1 MSDFIAWLREQL
13 ALGVAA
19 PRYIQLATAI
29 ETAIKQ
35 RILAV
40 EDYLPSERLMAEELD
55 LSRVT
60 ISKAMKLLEEK
71 ALISR
76 QQGVGTQVVMHTGY
90 SLSQERGF
98 TAQLLRSGN
107 HVSNQWLL
115 RACLPAPAHVTKL
128 LALESNA
135 VVATLRLLR
144 LMDASPVSVETTYI
158 PLRFLPEPEKLENS
172 LYTLWQSRNIVPEGK
187 HFQLKAVAC
196 NEEIAGLLN
205 VHSGT
210 PLLHIL
216 QTSRNALGE
225 VLAISETLC
234 RSDVYEFAV
243 SNGGLMALPINPEN
257 VVAECCCL

>member
-1 MSDFIAWLREQL
+1 MSDLIAWLRQQL
-13 ALGVAA
+13 TQGVTA
-19 PRYIQLATAI
+19 PRYIQLAAAI
-29 ETAIKQ
+29 EMAIKQ
-35 RILAV
+35 RILAT

-76 QQGVGTQVVMHTGY
+76 QQGIGTQVVKHAGY
-90 SLSQERGF
+90 SLSQDRGF
-98 TAQLLRSGN
+98 TAQLLLSGN

-115 RACLPAPAHVTKL
+115 RACLPAPAYVTKS

-135 VVATLRLLR
+135 IVATLRLLQ
-144 LMDASPVSVETTYI
+144 LMDDRPVSLETTYI
-158 PLRFLPEPEKLENS
+158 PLRFLPDPEKLENS
-172 LYTLWQSRNIVPEGK
+172 LYALWQSRNIVPEGK

-205 VHSGT
+205 VHRGI
-210 PLLHIL
+210 PLLQIV

-225 VLAISETLC
+225 VLAFSETLC